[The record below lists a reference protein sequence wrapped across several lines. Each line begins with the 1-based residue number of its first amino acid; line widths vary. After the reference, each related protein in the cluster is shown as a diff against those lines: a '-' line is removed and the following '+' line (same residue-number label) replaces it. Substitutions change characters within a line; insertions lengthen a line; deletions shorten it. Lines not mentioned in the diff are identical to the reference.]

1 MSNKKATKRALL
13 TSITALAMCV
23 VMLVG
28 TTFAWFTDTATA
40 NVNKIQA
47 GKLDVALE
55 MFDTAQNTWVT
66 AEGKTLEFKKADAAP
81 SGEKVLW
88 EPGATYELP
97 KLRVVNNGNLNIKC
111 RVEVTGIKKVTT
123 AATPAGTFDLNDV
136 IAWTATGLDLDTN
149 FIMESTDDAKE
160 FTISGTMDT
169 AAGNDYQG
177 LTIDGVSITVYAT
190 QAEGEFDSN
199 RDDYDKDATY
209 TRTNATVIDE
219 TTGKTVTLEKGK
231 NYTVGTA
238 TITVSDSGDITY
250 VNNGSSGQK
259 VTINTD
265 GGNLTVNAANDTVYH
280 YGRVGIVEVT
290 AVAGD
295 SYHEFGNASV
305 LAIATGRA
313 VIEKADAIKV
323 LQVTGNDAIIAVP
336 QNVVVDTKLEKA
348 AGVDTIVINTID
360 NNGAVVNKTTI
371 TGNFA
376 TTTKG
381 ENESAATPNELSNI
395 ITDGIAKV
403 ETAKEYAAMIGS
415 TGYASLA
422 DAVAAAEDGDTI
434 TLLKDA
440 EGAGLKV
447 NGKNI
452 AIDFGGHTYAANVL
466 VGSSG
471 SENQAAQLLKGS
483 TVAMKNGTLKVAD
496 SVASKAKILIQ
507 NYCDLTVNNMVLDGR
522 NLLLASQQPVTLSNN
537 DNVVKFT
544 DCTVYAA
551 ERDNAIAVDAAIWG
565 DYAGADVTL
574 TNCTVYGKLDV
585 AKYAYDKNAKIWYK
599 EKDLAAKTDGTPCL
613 TVIGGGYTD
622 LSGAILAAQSGTTIK
637 LAADAAGSGLASLDG
652 SKTSV
657 VRDSLTIDFAG
668 HTYTMVN
675 PAVGSKGTETQA
687 MHWGTS
693 LSNITMK
700 NGTFKV
706 ADSAT
711 EVAMAMQNYINFTA
725 EGMTFD
731 FTGISVAHYAADE
744 FTGANAIFN
753 GRECPMFNNN
763 GGNVVLTNCVVT
775 LPEASEFGSIISG
788 KMELNDTT
796 FNGYVGFNDIDGTVI
811 VSGTSSIKGGEVKD
825 YFDNLTIVNNSGTWT
840 ATKRA

>member
-55 MFDTAQNTWVT
+55 MQKADGTWEN

-81 SGEKVLW
+81 SGEEVLW

-149 FIMESTDDAKE
+149 FIMKSTDGAKE

-231 NYTVGTA
+231 SYTVGTA

-250 VNNGSSGQK
+250 VNSGSGQT

-265 GGNLTVNAANDTVYH
+265 GGNLTVDAANDTVYH
-280 YGRVGIVEVT
+280 YGRVGIVTVT
-290 AVAGD
+290 AVAGN
-295 SYHEFGNASV
+295 SYHEFGDASV
-305 LAIATGRA
+305 LAIAKGRA
-313 VIEKADAIKV
+313 VIEKADAVKV
-323 LQVTGNDAIIAVP
+323 LQVTGDDAVIAVP

-348 AGVDTIVINTID
+348 GDVSTIVINTID
-360 NNGAVVNKTTI
+360 NNGDVVTTTKI
-371 TGNFA
+371 SDDSA

-381 ENESAATPNELSNI
+381 EGENAATPNELSKI
-395 ITDGIAKV
+395 ITDGKAEV
-403 ETAKEYAAMIGS
+403 DEAEEYAAIIGS

-422 DAVAAAEDGDTI
+422 DAVAAAKDGDTV
-434 TLLKDA
+434 TLLKSTNGGGIVAA
-440 EGAGLKV
+440 EGKFAAEGLTV
-447 NGKNI
+447 DFNGHSYTV
-452 AIDFGGHTYAANVL
+452 GGVL

-471 SENQAAQLLKGS
+471 TGTNASQLLRGNKI
-483 TVAMKNGTLKVAD
+483 TFKNGSFVGVTEGTKP
-496 SVASKAKILIQ
+496 AKDTPNWHGAPAMMIQ
-507 NYCDLTVNNMVLDGR
+507 NYCDLTLENMTVTGGDETVYTMSNNNGVVVINNTTINAGGAKGYGYGPYAFDVCNFATYPSVEVTVTGNSVINGDVEIARGSTTKAANNTLILGDCTINGNILKSDGTL
-522 NLLLASQQPVTLSNN
+522 NFAGNVTLNG
-537 DNVVKFT
+537 DVNVT
-544 DCTVYAA
+544 D
-551 ERDNAIAVDAAIWG
+551 
-565 DYAGADVTL
+565 
-574 TNCTVYGKLDV
+574 
-585 AKYAYDKNAKIWYK
+585 
-599 EKDLAAKTDGTPCL
+599 KTDAKENFVVVTGATTLNLNGKIITPNDMGNNN
-613 TVIGGGYTD
+613 T
-622 LSGAILAAQSGTTIK
+622 
-637 LAADAAGSGLASLDG
+637 
-652 SKTSV
+652 
-657 VRDSLTIDFAG
+657 
-668 HTYTMVN
+668 
-675 PAVGSKGTETQA
+675 
-687 MHWGTS
+687 
-693 LSNITMK
+693 
-700 NGTFKV
+700 
-706 ADSAT
+706 
-711 EVAMAMQNYINFTA
+711 NFTA
-725 EGMTFD
+725 LIVDADTTINAGVNGGIDTQENGGYGINVRNGATLTINGGTYYGGGTAVQVQKGTLVINDGTFEVEPYSNPTYGYKFLINCIDAAYKDGTAKIMVRGGSFVNYDPSDSASENPRGNFVDEGYSCT
-731 FTGISVAHYAADE
+731 E
-744 FTGANAIFN
+744 
-753 GRECPMFNNN
+753 NN
-763 GGNVVLTNCVVT
+763 GVWTVT
-775 LPEASEFGSIISG
+775 
-788 KMELNDTT
+788 K
-796 FNGYVGFNDIDGTVI
+796 NG
-811 VSGTSSIKGGEVKD
+811 
-825 YFDNLTIVNNSGTWT
+825 
-840 ATKRA
+840 